1 MELSSIFNSL
11 ILADLSV
18 FLELALLS
26 LSFLY
31 ITYEL
36 VWDSSSNLQ
45 VINSGP
51 SLLSRSINS
60 RFGNSRFAF
69 SGIRTSPVVRGRSVS
84 GISYRG
90 RSLKKQV
97 NAKKKTRV
105 HA

>member
-36 VWDSSSNLQ
+36 VWDSSSNLE
-45 VINSGP
+45 VINSGHNIM
-51 SLLSRSINS
+51 SRSMVG
-60 RFGNSRFAF
+60 RFSF

-90 RSLKKQV
+90 RSLKTQM
-97 NAKKKTRV
+97 NAKKKSRV
-105 HA
+105 VA